1 MLAQSP
7 ALAPSVNASPRSGF
21 LNLHYAPA
29 SSSSPRQSPSWV
41 SAALS
46 RRKSPSPAAAVIASP
61 SPARA
66 SRYVDAA
73 TQYSPMEPFDYT
85 AASTTASRAPAP
97 ASESAPPND
106 AALPLDA
113 PPSPGS
119 QAMTLPAD
127 PAPGSDAEAATTKPV
142 PGVPS
147 VIKPHPSLPA
157 DSTVQPLSPSKR
169 KNSPEPGPSTAL
181 TGLAESPSTLSKR
194 AKPDEAPPKYLAL
207 KYEFCAVE
215 DMVVLI
221 AHMLGELI
229 ETNDKPALRTG
240 HLTRFHSRYATSL
253 PSRLSLC
260 ARTDMRPAPPL
271 EYQSSTTSIG
281 WRSTRR

>member
-97 ASESAPPND
+97 ESESAPPND

-127 PAPGSDAEAATTKPV
+127 PAPGSDAEPATTKPV